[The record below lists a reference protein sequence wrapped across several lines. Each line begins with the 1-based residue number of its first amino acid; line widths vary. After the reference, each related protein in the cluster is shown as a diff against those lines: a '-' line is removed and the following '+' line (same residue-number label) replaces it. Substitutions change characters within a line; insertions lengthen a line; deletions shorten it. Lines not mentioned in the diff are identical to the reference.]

1 MKAKIL
7 ITAAALGAALVLA
20 ACGGKESFAVSGVI
34 LNAAGQQVN
43 LGNPGLVLA
52 NGSDTV
58 AVPAG
63 ASSFSFPNSISYGTE
78 YHVTVKTQPEH
89 MTCAPVDGTQDGA
102 AGRTQT
108 IVVQIRCAQNT
119 YTLSGTVSGLTANGL
134 VVINGSNGTATTI
147 AKDAT
152 SFVYG
157 EQIPV
162 GAAYGLTV
170 LTQPTGLKCT
180 ISNGTGVMGDAH
192 RANIVIACAPAA

>member
-20 ACGGKESFAVSGVI
+20 ACGGKESFAVGGVI
-34 LNAAGQQVN
+34 VNGVGQQIN

-63 ASSFSFPNSISYGTE
+63 ANSFSFPNSISYGTE
-78 YHVTVKTQPEH
+78 FHVTVKTQPAH

-108 IVVQIRCAQNT
+108 IVVQIRCEQNT
-119 YTLSGTVSGLTANGL
+119 YTIGGSVSGLTADGL
-134 VVINGSNGTATTI
+134 TVINGSNGSAVTI
-147 AKDAT
+147 VKDAT
-152 SFVYG
+152 TFTYT
-157 EQIPV
+157 ERIPV
-162 GAAYGLTV
+162 GVAYGLSV
-170 LTQPTGLKCT
+170 LNQPTGLVCS
-180 ISNGTGVMGDAH
+180 IANGSGVMGDAD
-192 RANIVIACAPAA
+192 RANIAITCVPKT